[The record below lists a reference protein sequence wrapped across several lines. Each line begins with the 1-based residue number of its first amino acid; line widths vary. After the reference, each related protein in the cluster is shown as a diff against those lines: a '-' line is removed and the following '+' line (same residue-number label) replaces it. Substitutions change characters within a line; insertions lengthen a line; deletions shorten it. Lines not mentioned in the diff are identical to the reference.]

1 MMGKIIDIATRKNV
15 EEPGNDPPPE
25 TTGEV
30 LANMLQDE
38 GLKSWLKKVLKEKD
52 ESIGSS

>member
-1 MMGKIIDIATRKNV
+1 MGKIIDIATRKNV